1 MPVHSPRTTPIPR
14 GAIVRC
20 RRIALPVDPGPN
32 GLLDLSCRIM
42 GSGLEAVPGA
52 DRDFRPVPGSIRHP
66 RSLFESTIRSEG
78 VNALNNRI
86 LPVLFVLAFLM
97 AGVLVFAQSDVIE
110 IGDIAKIYEPSKF
123 GHKAH
128 VDYGIECKTCHH
140 KGDQKK
146 CSECHKAQPTCDCSV
161 KLKNAYQSSARAVTQ
176 RRRKRARTRRSPA
189 RPATP
194 KSRSDTGSVRSLT

>member
-1 MPVHSPRTTPIPR
+1 M
-14 GAIVRC
+14 
-20 RRIALPVDPGPN
+20 
-32 GLLDLSCRIM
+32 
-42 GSGLEAVPGA
+42 
-52 DRDFRPVPGSIRHP
+52 
-66 RSLFESTIRSEG
+66 
-78 VNALNNRI
+78 NNRI

-161 KLKNAYQSSARAVTQ
+161 KLKNAYHKQCKGCHAKEKEAGKNAPISCTACHA
-176 RRRKRARTRRSPA
+176 KK
-189 RPATP
+189 P
-194 KSRSDTGSVRSLT
+194 K